1 MASEGPIRVLSLDGG
16 GIRGVI
22 PAAILIELEKLAG
35 KPVFDLFDVV
45 AGTSTGGLI
54 ATGLIA
60 PDSSGAPKFT
70 AGDLQGFYT
79 KNGTQIFSR
88 STAYEVES
96 LDGMHGPKYPAD
108 GIDAF
113 LHETFA
119 DLELKDALK
128 PLVMVSY
135 DIERRNVHIFHSE
148 AAKQDPNQNFFMR
161 DSSRATSAAPTYF
174 PPAHIQS
181 SAGTTFALVD
191 GGVAAND
198 PAMAAY
204 VQARRL
210 FPDRE
215 ILIVS
220 IGTGSSVKP
229 IPYDKAKGW
238 GKLGWAERIVDVM
251 FDGSTRTVDANLQE
265 LLPKHTSGLREYYRF
280 QPSLKGANDALDD
293 TSPKNLQS
301 LIDLATNYANERHV
315 DLAELAD
322 RLV

>member
-1 MASEGPIRVLSLDGG
+1 MTSVDPVRVLALDGG

-22 PAAILIELEKLAG
+22 PAAILIELEALAG
-35 KPVFDLFDVV
+35 KPILDLFDVI

-54 ATGLIA
+54 ATGLTA
-60 PDSSGAPKFT
+60 PDASGGPLFT
-70 AGDLQGFYT
+70 MQDLQGFYT
-79 KNGTQIFSR
+79 KDGTQIFSR

-96 LDGMHGPKYPAD
+96 LDGMNGPKYPAD
-108 GIDAF
+108 GIDTF
-113 LHETFA
+113 LLNTFA
-119 DLELKDALK
+119 ELELKDALK

-135 DIERRNVHIFHSE
+135 DIGRRNVHIFHSE
-148 AAKQDPNQNFFMR
+148 TAKQDPDRNFFMR
-161 DSSRATSAAPTYF
+161 DSARATSAAPTYF

-181 SAGTTFALVD
+181 ISGTTFTLVD

-204 VQARRL
+204 VQTRRL

-220 IGTGSSVKP
+220 IGTGSYEKP
-229 IPYDKAKGW
+229 IGYDEAKGW
-238 GKLGWAERIVDVM
+238 GKLGWVENIVDIM
-251 FDGSTRTVDANLQE
+251 FDGSTKTVEANLQE
-265 LLPKHTSGLREYYRF
+265 VLPRHASGLPGYYRF

-301 LIDLATNYANERHV
+301 LIDLAKDYATKQHV
-315 DLAELAD
+315 ELAELAD